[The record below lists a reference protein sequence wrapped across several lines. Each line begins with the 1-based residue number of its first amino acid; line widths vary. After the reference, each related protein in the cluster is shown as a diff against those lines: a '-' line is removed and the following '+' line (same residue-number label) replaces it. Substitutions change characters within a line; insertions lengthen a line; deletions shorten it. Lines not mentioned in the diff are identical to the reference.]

1 VIAPGKAELEVDLGR
16 AVPIAVA
23 RLEEDISRGQSVA
36 RYTLYGAVDRDWR
49 MISQGSTIGYTKL
62 DRFEPVTVRRVRL
75 TIEGAAEMPHD
86 ITVKL
91 YSPFG
96 PVAI

>member
-1 VIAPGKAELEVDLGR
+1 VTFAI
-16 AVPIAVA
+16 A
-23 RLEEDISRGQSVA
+23 RLEEDITRGQSVA

-49 MISQGSTIGYTKL
+49 VLSHGSTIGYTKL
-62 DRFEPVTVRRVRL
+62 DLFEPVNLRRVRL
-75 TIEGAAEMPHD
+75 AIEGVSVTPQD

-96 PVAI
+96 PVSILGYPNP